1 MIRGVFLSLL
11 IHISVIIA
19 LVFTFYKPEILATK
33 TKRKVISLSFVKL
46 EKPKPKIVKSEK
58 RKVKSEV
65 KKPKIKPKKVKKLKK
80 IKKIKKRKIHHKKIT
95 KKVTHKIYHPKPK
108 TIQPKSS
115 TPNPQ
120 PSYKSTY
127 INLNR
132 SKIYEAIQRAKRYP
146 SMAKRLRKEGI
157 VHTCFELFPNKS
169 VKNIT
174 TTGASRL
181 LQKGAY
187 QTILDASVEFP
198 NPSQKVRV
206 CLDIAFKLQ

>member
-1 MIRGVFLSLL
+1 MTRGVFLSLL
-11 IHISVIIA
+11 VHVVAIYA
-19 LVFTFYKPEILATK
+19 LIFTFSKPKLLATK
-33 TKRKVISLSFVKL
+33 TKSKVISLSFVKL
-46 EKPKPKIVKSEK
+46 EKQKPKVVKSEK

-80 IKKIKKRKIHHKKIT
+80 IKKRKIHHKKIA
-95 KKVTHKIYHPKPK
+95 KRIKPKISHPK
-108 TIQPKSS
+108 TS

-146 SMAKRLRKEGI
+146 PMAKRLRKEGVI
-157 VHTCFELFPNKS
+157 HTCFDLFS
-169 VKNIT
+169 SGEVKNIT
-174 TTGASRL
+174 TSGASRL

-187 QTILDASVEFP
+187 QTILDAKAEFP

-206 CLDIAFKLQ
+206 CLDIAFRLDY